1 MPIVQTTEQ
10 VIARAQQIRIRTLES
25 VDQELQ
31 KHHGMRE
38 EQIKLSQQERSKL
51 NFLAFGI
58 VGAVLGLSPE
68 LLGDT
73 LVAIGLATLLFD
85 AFVFG
90 YMAECIQRNLNIK
103 NFEDAIKEL
112 QDAAK
117 PYFDSYDAMLHYLD
131 DHGND
136 KEDEFRKGFQAAYD
150 DHQNKYIQYLNWQR
164 AREPRLAPKT
174 KLAIGYWYFAV
185 FAAGLV
191 IIGCGLF
198 LRYS

>member
-1 MPIVQTTEQ
+1 MPIVQTTQQAIE
-10 VIARAQQIRIRTLES
+10 RAQQIRLRTLES
-25 VDQELQ
+25 VNTELQ

-68 LLGDT
+68 LLGEI
-73 LVAIGLATLLFD
+73 LIAIGLATLLFD

-112 QDAAK
+112 QDAVK
-117 PYFDSYDAMLHYLD
+117 PYFDAYDAMLHYLD
-131 DHGND
+131 EHGND
-136 KEDEFRKGFQAAYD
+136 NEEDFRRGFQSIYD
-150 DHQNKYIQYLNWQR
+150 DLQNKYIQYLDWQR
-164 AREPRLAPKT
+164 SREPRIASET
-174 KLAIGYWYFAV
+174 KLAIGYGYFAI
-185 FAAGLV
+185 FATGLV
-191 IIGCGLF
+191 IIGMGLF
-198 LRYS
+198 MKYF